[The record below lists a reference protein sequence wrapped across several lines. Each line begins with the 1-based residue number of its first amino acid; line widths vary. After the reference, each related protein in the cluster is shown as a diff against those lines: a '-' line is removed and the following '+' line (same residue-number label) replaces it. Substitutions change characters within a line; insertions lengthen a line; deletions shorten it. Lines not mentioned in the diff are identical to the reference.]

1 MACFA
6 EKSQQVHL
14 CGAHHENGRRGAR
27 DRLRCDSR
35 SPGKR
40 LAVAATP
47 IRARGFRGVAGCAK
61 IDKIKKVRPVLVT
74 GVTAPLANSTT
85 KPTHIRFSIHSHPS
99 RISCRLAKTAGKA
112 LVRMPP
118 AKNAQKTPKTDADL
132 EPTPRMRLPREVPTQ
147 TVTRK
152 RRPTRPARPLRRWGE
167 NAAEVMVM
175 L

>member
-1 MACFA
+1 MLKKLGKDQFDGSAVAMACFA

-61 IDKIKKVRPVLVT
+61 IGKIKKVRPVLVT
-74 GVTAPLANSTT
+74 GVTAPPSQIQLPNPLIFASLNTQGDR
-85 KPTHIRFSIHSHPS
+85 HIDGFSE
-99 RISCRLAKTAGKA
+99 TAIQG
-112 LVRMPP
+112 LWQGGP
-118 AKNAQKTPKTDADL
+118 APKTRKKGRNHGSISSQRPGCGCR
-132 EPTPRMRLPREVPTQ
+132 EQPRPRQ
-147 TVTRK
+147 
-152 RRPTRPARPLRRWGE
+152 
-167 NAAEVMVM
+167 
-175 L
+175 